1 MIADK
6 SVSSKVMDIVVYATM
21 IIVLVVTLYPVL
33 YVVSAS
39 LSSANANDRG
49 LVTLFP
55 VDFTLDAYIGIFSM
69 PTLTRAF
76 RNSVIIT
83 AGGTA
88 INMFFTTTY
97 AYALSRKKLALR
109 GFYTVVAMIPMY
121 FSGGLIPTF
130 LLVSKTLG
138 LYNSWW
144 ALILP
149 GAISTTNMIIM
160 RSFFVGLP
168 VELEES
174 AYLDGAND
182 VVIFFKIILPLSQA
196 VMFTIG
202 LYYLVGHWNS
212 WFSAMIY
219 LDEDAK
225 MPLQYMLRQIVLL
238 SANLEQAALDGEVVT
253 GNTLYFTNYV
263 AVKYATLVFYMVAM
277 LIIYPFIQKY
287 FVKGVM
293 IGSLK
298 G

>member
-1 MIADK
+1 MIADR
-6 SVSSKVMDIVVYATM
+6 SLSSKIMDVIVYTTMIVV
-21 IIVLVVTLYPVL
+21 LVTNLYPVL

-39 LSSANANDRG
+39 LSSASANDRG
-49 LVTLFP
+49 LVTIFP
-55 VDFTLDAYIGIFSM
+55 VDFNIDAYIGIFSM

-76 RNSVIIT
+76 TNSVIIT
-83 AGGTA
+83 ASGTA

-121 FSGGLIPTF
+121 FSGGLIPSF
-130 LLVSKTLG
+130 LLITRTLH

-160 RSFFVGLP
+160 RSFFVSLP
-168 VELEES
+168 AELEES

-182 VVIFFKIILPLSQA
+182 IVIFYKIILPLSKA
-196 VMFTIG
+196 VLFTIG

-212 WFSAMIY
+212 WFNAMIY
-219 LDEDAK
+219 LDDDNK

-238 SANLEQAALDGEVVT
+238 SANLEQAALDGEVVS
-253 GNTLYFTNYV
+253 GSSLYFTNYV
-263 AVKYATLVFYMVAM
+263 AVKYATLVFSMIPM
-277 LIIYPFIQKY
+277 LMIYPFIQKY

-293 IGSLK
+293 IGSIK

>member
-1 MIADK
+1 MIADR
-6 SVSSKVMDIVVYATM
+6 SLSSKIMDVIVYTTMIVV
-21 IIVLVVTLYPVL
+21 LVTTLYPVL

-39 LSSANANDRG
+39 LSSASANDRG
-49 LVTLFP
+49 LVTIFP
-55 VDFTLDAYIGIFSM
+55 VDFNIDAYIGIFSM

-76 RNSVIIT
+76 TNSVIIT
-83 AGGTA
+83 ASGTA

-121 FSGGLIPTF
+121 FSGGLIPSF
-130 LLVSKTLG
+130 LLVTRTLH

-160 RSFFVGLP
+160 RSFFVSLP
-168 VELEES
+168 AELEES

-182 VVIFFKIILPLSQA
+182 IVIFYKIILPLSKA
-196 VMFTIG
+196 VLFTIG

-212 WFSAMIY
+212 WFNAMIY
-219 LDEDAK
+219 LDDDNK

-238 SANLEQAALDGEVVT
+238 SANLEQAALDGEVVS
-253 GNTLYFTNYV
+253 GSSLYFTNYV
-263 AVKYATLVFYMVAM
+263 AVKYATLVFSMIPM
-277 LIIYPFIQKY
+277 LMIYPFIQKY

-293 IGSLK
+293 IGSIK

>member
-1 MIADK
+1 MIADR
-6 SVSSKVMDIVVYATM
+6 SLSSKIMDVIVYTTMIVV
-21 IIVLVVTLYPVL
+21 LVTTLYPVL

-39 LSSANANDRG
+39 LSSASANDRG
-49 LVTLFP
+49 LVTIFP
-55 VDFTLDAYIGIFSM
+55 VDFNIDAYIGIFSM

-76 RNSVIIT
+76 THSVIIT
-83 AGGTA
+83 ASGTA

-121 FSGGLIPTF
+121 FSGGLIPSF
-130 LLVSKTLG
+130 LLITRTLH

-160 RSFFVGLP
+160 RSFFVSLP
-168 VELEES
+168 AELEES

-182 VVIFFKIILPLSQA
+182 IVIFYKIILPLSKA
-196 VMFTIG
+196 VLFTIG

-212 WFSAMIY
+212 WFNAMIY
-219 LDEDAK
+219 LDDDNK

-238 SANLEQAALDGEVVT
+238 SANLEQAALDGEVVS
-253 GNTLYFTNYV
+253 GSSLYFTNYV
-263 AVKYATLVFYMVAM
+263 AVKYATLVFSMIPM
-277 LIIYPFIQKY
+277 LMIYPFIQKY

-293 IGSLK
+293 IGSIK

>member
-97 AYALSRKKLALR
+97 AYALSPKKLALR

-263 AVKYATLVFYMVAM
+263 AVKYATLVFSMVPM

>member
-6 SVSSKVMDIVVYATM
+6 SISSKVMDIIVYTTM
-21 IIVLVVTLYPVL
+21 IVVLVVTLYPVL
-33 YVVSAS
+33 YVVSSS

-49 LVTLFP
+49 LVTIFP
-55 VDFTLDAYIGIFSM
+55 VDFNIDAYKGIFAM

-88 INMFFTTTY
+88 INMIFTTSY
-97 AYALSRKKLALR
+97 AYALSRKRLALR
-109 GFYTVVAMIPMY
+109 GIYTIIAMIPMY
-121 FSGGLIPTF
+121 FSGGLIPNF
-130 LLVSKTLG
+130 ILISQNLH

-149 GAISTTNMIIM
+149 GAINTSNMIIM
-160 RSFFVGLP
+160 RSFFVSLP
-168 VELEES
+168 AELEES

-182 VVIFFKIILPLSQA
+182 FVIFWKIMLPLSQA
-196 VMFTIG
+196 VMMTVG

-212 WFSAMIY
+212 WFSAMVY
-219 LDEDAK
+219 LNDQEK
-225 MPLQYMLRQIVLL
+225 MPLQFMLRQIVLL
-238 SANLEQAALDGEVVT
+238 SANMEQAALDGEAIT
-253 GNTLYFTNYV
+253 GTSIYFTNYV
-263 AVKYATLVFYMVAM
+263 AVKYATLVFSMVPM
-277 LIIYPFIQKY
+277 LMIYPFIQKF

-293 IGSLK
+293 IGSIK

>member
-1 MIADK
+1 MIADR
-6 SVSSKVMDIVVYATM
+6 SLSSKIMDVIVYTTMIVV
-21 IIVLVVTLYPVL
+21 LVTTLYPVL

-39 LSSANANDRG
+39 LSSASANDRG
-49 LVTLFP
+49 LVTIFP
-55 VDFTLDAYIGIFSM
+55 VDFNIDAYIGIFSM

-76 RNSVIIT
+76 TNSVIIT
-83 AGGTA
+83 ASGTA

-121 FSGGLIPTF
+121 FSGGLIPSF
-130 LLVSKTLG
+130 LLITRTLH

-160 RSFFVGLP
+160 RSFFVSLP
-168 VELEES
+168 AELEES

-182 VVIFFKIILPLSQA
+182 IVIFYKIILPLSKA
-196 VMFTIG
+196 VLFTIG

-212 WFSAMIY
+212 WFNAMIY
-219 LDEDAK
+219 LDDDNK

-253 GNTLYFTNYV
+253 GSSLYFTNYV
-263 AVKYATLVFYMVAM
+263 AVKYATLVFSMIPM
-277 LIIYPFIQKY
+277 LMIYPFIQKY

-293 IGSLK
+293 IGSIK

>member
-1 MIADK
+1 MIADR
-6 SVSSKVMDIVVYATM
+6 SLSSKIMDVIVYTTMIVV
-21 IIVLVVTLYPVL
+21 LVTTLYPVL

-39 LSSANANDRG
+39 LSSASANDRG
-49 LVTLFP
+49 LVTIFP
-55 VDFTLDAYIGIFSM
+55 VDFNIDAYIGIFSM

-76 RNSVIIT
+76 TNSVIIT
-83 AGGTA
+83 ASGTA

-121 FSGGLIPTF
+121 FSGGLIPSF
-130 LLVSKTLG
+130 LLITRTLH

-160 RSFFVGLP
+160 RSFFVSLP
-168 VELEES
+168 AELEES

-182 VVIFFKIILPLSQA
+182 IVIFYKIILPLSKA
-196 VMFTIG
+196 VLFTIG

-212 WFSAMIY
+212 WFNAMIY
-219 LDEDAK
+219 LDDDNK

-253 GNTLYFTNYV
+253 GSSLYFTKYV
-263 AVKYATLVFYMVAM
+263 DLKYATLVFSMIPM
-277 LIIYPFIQKY
+277 LMIYPFIQKY

-293 IGSLK
+293 IGSIK

>member
-6 SVSSKVMDIVVYATM
+6 SVSSKVMDIIVYATM

-33 YVVSAS
+33 YVISSS

-49 LVTLFP
+49 LVTIFP
-55 VDFTLDAYIGIFSM
+55 VEFNIDAYKGIFHM

-76 RNSVIIT
+76 KNSVIIT

-88 INMFFTTTY
+88 INMLFTTTY
-97 AYALSRKKLALR
+97 AYALSRKRLALR
-109 GFYTVVAMIPMY
+109 GIYTIIAMIPMY
-121 FSGGLIPTF
+121 FSGGLIPSF
-130 LLVSKTLG
+130 LLISQTLH

-149 GAISTTNMIIM
+149 GAINTSNMIIM
-160 RSFFVGLP
+160 RSFFVSLP
-168 VELEES
+168 AELEES

-182 VVIFFKIILPLSQA
+182 FVIFFKIMLPLSQA
-196 VMFTIG
+196 VMMTVG

-212 WFSAMIY
+212 WFSAMVY
-219 LDEDAK
+219 LNEDEK

-238 SANLEQAALDGEVVT
+238 SASLDQAAYDGEFVT
-253 GNTLYFTNYV
+253 DSSLYFTNYV
-263 AVKYATLVFYMVAM
+263 AVKYATLVFSMAPM
-277 LIIYPFIQKY
+277 MMIYPFIQRF

-293 IGSLK
+293 IGSVK

>member
-263 AVKYATLVFYMVAM
+263 AVKYATLDFSMVPM

>member
-1 MIADK
+1 MIADR
-6 SVSSKVMDIVVYATM
+6 SLSSKIMDVIVYTTMIVV
-21 IIVLVVTLYPVL
+21 LVTTLYPVL

-39 LSSANANDRG
+39 LSSASANDRG
-49 LVTLFP
+49 LVTIFP
-55 VDFTLDAYIGIFSM
+55 VDFNIDAYIGIFSM

-76 RNSVIIT
+76 TNSVIIT
-83 AGGTA
+83 ASGTA

-121 FSGGLIPTF
+121 FSGGLIPSF
-130 LLVSKTLG
+130 LLITRTLH

-160 RSFFVGLP
+160 RSFFVSLP
-168 VELEES
+168 AELEES

-182 VVIFFKIILPLSQA
+182 IVIFYKIILPLSKA
-196 VMFTIG
+196 VLFTIG

-212 WFSAMIY
+212 WFNAMIY
-219 LDEDAK
+219 LDDDNK

-238 SANLEQAALDGEVVT
+238 SANLEQAALDGEVVS
-253 GNTLYFTNYV
+253 GSSLYFNNYV
-263 AVKYATLVFYMVAM
+263 AVKYATLVFSMIPM
-277 LIIYPFIQKY
+277 LMIYPFIQKY

-293 IGSLK
+293 IGSIK

>member
-202 LYYLVGHWNS
+202 LYYLVGLWNS

-263 AVKYATLVFYMVAM
+263 AVKYATLVFSMVPM

>member
-1 MIADK
+1 MIADR
-6 SVSSKVMDIVVYATM
+6 SLSSKIMDVIVYTTMIVV
-21 IIVLVVTLYPVL
+21 LVTTLYPVL

-39 LSSANANDRG
+39 LSSASANDRG
-49 LVTLFP
+49 LVTIFP
-55 VDFTLDAYIGIFSM
+55 VDFNIDAYIGIFSM

-76 RNSVIIT
+76 TNSVIIT
-83 AGGTA
+83 ASGTA

-121 FSGGLIPTF
+121 FSGGLIPSF
-130 LLVSKTLG
+130 LLITRTLH

-160 RSFFVGLP
+160 RSFFVSLP
-168 VELEES
+168 AELEES

-182 VVIFFKIILPLSQA
+182 IVIFYKIILPLSKA
-196 VMFTIG
+196 VLFTIG
-202 LYYLVGHWNS
+202 LYYLVGHWNF
-212 WFSAMIY
+212 WFNAMIY
-219 LDEDAK
+219 LDDDNK

-238 SANLEQAALDGEVVT
+238 SANLEQAALDGEVVS
-253 GNTLYFTNYV
+253 GSSLYFTNYV
-263 AVKYATLVFYMVAM
+263 AVKYATLVFSMIPM
-277 LIIYPFIQKY
+277 LMIYPFIQKY

-293 IGSLK
+293 IGSIK

>member
-1 MIADK
+1 MIADR
-6 SVSSKVMDIVVYATM
+6 SLSSKIMDVIVYTTMIVV
-21 IIVLVVTLYPVL
+21 LVTTLYPVL

-39 LSSANANDRG
+39 LSSASANDRG
-49 LVTLFP
+49 LVTIFP
-55 VDFTLDAYIGIFSM
+55 VDFNIDAYIGIFSM

-76 RNSVIIT
+76 TNSVIIT
-83 AGGTA
+83 ASGTA

-121 FSGGLIPTF
+121 FSGGLIPSF
-130 LLVSKTLG
+130 LLITRTLH
-138 LYNSWW
+138 LYTRWW

-160 RSFFVGLP
+160 RSFFVSLP
-168 VELEES
+168 AELEES

-182 VVIFFKIILPLSQA
+182 IVIFYKIILPLSKA
-196 VMFTIG
+196 VLFTIG

-212 WFSAMIY
+212 WFNAMIY
-219 LDEDAK
+219 LDDDNK

-238 SANLEQAALDGEVVT
+238 SANLEQAALDGEVVS
-253 GNTLYFTNYV
+253 GSSLYFTNYV
-263 AVKYATLVFYMVAM
+263 AVKYATLVFSMIPM
-277 LIIYPFIQKY
+277 LMIYPFIQKY

-293 IGSLK
+293 IGSIK

>member
-1 MIADK
+1 MIADR
-6 SVSSKVMDIVVYATM
+6 SLSSKIMDVIVYTTMIVV
-21 IIVLVVTLYPVL
+21 LVTTLYPVL

-39 LSSANANDRG
+39 LSSASANDRG
-49 LVTLFP
+49 LVTIFP
-55 VDFTLDAYIGIFSM
+55 VDFNIDAYIGIFSM

-76 RNSVIIT
+76 TNSVIIT
-83 AGGTA
+83 ASGTA

-121 FSGGLIPTF
+121 FSGGLIPSF
-130 LLVSKTLG
+130 LLITRTLH

-160 RSFFVGLP
+160 RSFFVSLP
-168 VELEES
+168 TELEES

-182 VVIFFKIILPLSQA
+182 IVIFYKIILPLSKA
-196 VMFTIG
+196 VLFTIG

-212 WFSAMIY
+212 WFNAMIY
-219 LDEDAK
+219 LDDDNK

-253 GNTLYFTNYV
+253 GSSLYFTNYV
-263 AVKYATLVFYMVAM
+263 AVKYATLVFSMIPM
-277 LIIYPFIQKY
+277 LMIYPFIQKY

-293 IGSLK
+293 IGSIK

>member
-1 MIADK
+1 MIADR
-6 SVSSKVMDIVVYATM
+6 SLSSKIMDVIVYTTMIVV
-21 IIVLVVTLYPVL
+21 LVTTLYPVL

-39 LSSANANDRG
+39 LSSASANDRG
-49 LVTLFP
+49 LVTIFP
-55 VDFTLDAYIGIFSM
+55 VDFNIDAYIGIFSM

-76 RNSVIIT
+76 TNSVIIT
-83 AGGTA
+83 ASGTA

-121 FSGGLIPTF
+121 FSGGLIPSF
-130 LLVSKTLG
+130 LLITRTLH

-149 GAISTTNMIIM
+149 GAIPTTNMIIM
-160 RSFFVGLP
+160 RSFFVSLP
-168 VELEES
+168 AELEES

-182 VVIFFKIILPLSQA
+182 IVIFYKIILPLSKA
-196 VMFTIG
+196 VLFTIG

-212 WFSAMIY
+212 WFNAMIY
-219 LDEDAK
+219 LDDDNK

-238 SANLEQAALDGEVVT
+238 SANLEQAALDGEVVS
-253 GNTLYFTNYV
+253 GNSLYFTNYV
-263 AVKYATLVFYMVAM
+263 AVRYATLVFSRIPM
-277 LIIYPFIQKY
+277 LMIYPFIQKY

-293 IGSLK
+293 IGSIK

>member
-182 VVIFFKIILPLSQA
+182 IVIFFKIILPLSQA

-219 LDEDAK
+219 LDDDAK

-263 AVKYATLVFYMVAM
+263 AVKYATLVFSMVPM

>member
-1 MIADK
+1 MIRDR
-6 SVSSKVMDIVVYATM
+6 SFSSKVLDFVVYFVMTL
-21 IIVLVVTLYPVL
+21 VLVTTLYPVL
-33 YVVSAS
+33 YVISAS

-49 LVTLFP
+49 LVTIFP
-55 VDFTLDAYIGIFSM
+55 VEFTIDAYVGIFSM

-76 RNSVIIT
+76 KNSVIIT
-83 AGGTA
+83 LGGTA
-88 INMFFTTTY
+88 INMLLTTTY
-97 AYALSRKKLALR
+97 AYALSRKKLPMR
-109 GFYTVVAMIPMY
+109 GFYTIVAMVPMY
-121 FSGGLIPTF
+121 FGGGLIPNF
-130 LLVSKTLG
+130 LLIANTLH
-138 LYNSWW
+138 LYDTWW

-174 AYLDGAND
+174 AHLDGAND
-182 VVIFFKIILPLSQA
+182 LVIFWKIILPLSHA
-196 VMFTIG
+196 VLFTIG

-219 LDEDAK
+219 LDNPDK

-238 SANLEQAALDGEVVT
+238 SANLEQAALDGEVIT
-253 GNTLYFTNYV
+253 GSTLYFTNYV
-263 AVKYATLVFYMVAM
+263 AVKYATLVFSMAPM
-277 LIIYPFIQKY
+277 LMIYPFVQKF

>member
-182 VVIFFKIILPLSQA
+182 IVIFFKIILPLSQA

-263 AVKYATLVFYMVAM
+263 AVKYATLVFSMVPM

>member
-6 SVSSKVMDIVVYATM
+6 SVSSKVMDIIVYATM

-33 YVVSAS
+33 YVISSS

-49 LVTLFP
+49 LVTIFP
-55 VDFTLDAYIGIFSM
+55 VEFNIDAYKGIFHMS
-69 PTLTRAF
+69 TLTRAF
-76 RNSVIIT
+76 KNSVIIT

-88 INMFFTTTY
+88 INMLFTTTY
-97 AYALSRKKLALR
+97 AYALSRKRLALR
-109 GFYTVVAMIPMY
+109 GIYTIIAMIPMY
-121 FSGGLIPTF
+121 FSGGLIPSF
-130 LLVSKTLG
+130 LLISQTLH

-149 GAISTTNMIIM
+149 GAINTSNMIIM
-160 RSFFVGLP
+160 RSFFVSLP
-168 VELEES
+168 AELEES

-182 VVIFFKIILPLSQA
+182 FVIFFKIMLPLSQA
-196 VMFTIG
+196 VMMTVG

-212 WFSAMIY
+212 WFSAMVY
-219 LDEDAK
+219 LNEDEK

-238 SANLEQAALDGEVVT
+238 SASLDQAAYDGEIVT
-253 GNTLYFTNYV
+253 DSSLYFTNYV
-263 AVKYATLVFYMVAM
+263 AVKYATLVFSMAPM
-277 LIIYPFIQKY
+277 MMIYPFIQRF

-293 IGSLK
+293 IGSVK

>member
-1 MIADK
+1 MIADR
-6 SVSSKVMDIVVYATM
+6 SLSSKIMDVIVYTTMIVV
-21 IIVLVVTLYPVL
+21 LVTTLYPVL

-39 LSSANANDRG
+39 LSSASANDRG
-49 LVTLFP
+49 LVTIFP
-55 VDFTLDAYIGIFSM
+55 VEFNIDAYIGIFSM

-76 RNSVIIT
+76 TNSVIIT
-83 AGGTA
+83 ASGTA

-121 FSGGLIPTF
+121 FSGGLIPSF
-130 LLVSKTLG
+130 LLITRTLH

-160 RSFFVGLP
+160 RSFFVSLP
-168 VELEES
+168 AELEES

-182 VVIFFKIILPLSQA
+182 IVIFYKIILPLSKA
-196 VMFTIG
+196 VLFTIG

-212 WFSAMIY
+212 WFNAMIY
-219 LDEDAK
+219 LDDDNK

-253 GNTLYFTNYV
+253 GSSLYFTNYV
-263 AVKYATLVFYMVAM
+263 AVKYATLVFSMIPM
-277 LIIYPFIQKY
+277 LMIYPFIQKY

-293 IGSLK
+293 IGSIK

>member
-1 MIADK
+1 MIADR
-6 SVSSKVMDIVVYATM
+6 SLSSKIMDVIVYTTMIVV
-21 IIVLVVTLYPVL
+21 LVTTLYPVL

-39 LSSANANDRG
+39 LSSASANDRG
-49 LVTLFP
+49 LVTIFP
-55 VDFTLDAYIGIFSM
+55 VDFNIDAYIGIFSM

-76 RNSVIIT
+76 TNSVIIT
-83 AGGTA
+83 ASGTA

-121 FSGGLIPTF
+121 FSGGLIPSF
-130 LLVSKTLG
+130 LLITRTLH

-160 RSFFVGLP
+160 RSFFVSLP
-168 VELEES
+168 AELEES

-182 VVIFFKIILPLSQA
+182 IVIFYKIILPLSKA
-196 VMFTIG
+196 VLFTIG

-212 WFSAMIY
+212 WFNAMIY
-219 LDEDAK
+219 LDDDNK

-238 SANLEQAALDGEVVT
+238 SANLEQAALDGEVVS
-253 GNTLYFTNYV
+253 GSSLYFTNYV
-263 AVKYATLVFYMVAM
+263 AVKYATLVFSMIPM
-277 LIIYPFIQKY
+277 LMIYPFIQKY

-293 IGSLK
+293 IGSIK